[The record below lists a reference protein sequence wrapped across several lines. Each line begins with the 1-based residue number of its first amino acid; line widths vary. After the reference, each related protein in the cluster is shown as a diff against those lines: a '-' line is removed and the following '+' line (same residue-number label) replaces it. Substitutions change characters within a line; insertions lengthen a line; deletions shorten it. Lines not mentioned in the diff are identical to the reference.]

1 MVIGYIE
8 KFMGKNARVKVLA
21 FKDKNEWIKGND
33 RIVEAFGP
41 SGNVFEDSFTV
52 KYPEY
57 RETDVIFFSA
67 IENPQSVNDPTKDSL
82 KIEFVKEK
90 LFYQIYTIKQNIN
103 NDNFSL
109 NYSLIQEFY
118 NSVPDKF
125 FLKSNSGIYGPFK
138 KSDNRIIPNTGKT
151 VNFYDSIDNYLV
163 SYNNNEYVI
172 EDPQNSKYQVDFSS
186 DEQLTLWF
194 KTLLKT
200 TSSFDEKSFNYI
212 NDYIKKGEIQD
223 DNLSKS
229 KLIRIQKLFSKIEFT
244 FVELKYLL
252 VLVPDLKA
260 VISDKISSFKNE
272 ILLDSKSEIEVEL
285 NLFRS
290 KAAAEKES
298 IKNQIQNLKK
308 QLNNDSKLE
317 KLEKIANDLNQKN
330 LDTLIGFLN
339 SQGKIIENKKSTQV
353 DLECQLLLYKKFGNA
368 KNGDIKEAKKELEK
382 IQAEIEKA
390 KNDFDVL
397 NSKINYLTE
406 NRDTVIRDMQLFLD
420 ITRPTT
426 VIAQAIQIPNSY
438 IIEEILSQQSDHLSD
453 VDFAHNFI
461 HNLQKRNKAADI
473 KFQELKKIISS
484 FKCIFTS
491 NLEVILAFIEA
502 TNNAIYTIIQIEPK
516 WLSFKD
522 LVDNGLK
529 ELWLSAFENPDVL
542 HFAILRD
549 VNLSSPECYA
559 NPLIDLD
566 RNLRTK
572 LPFIEKAW
580 PPNLRIIGT
589 IQPVPE
595 VGLSVLKS
603 TFDNWGGLPTYG
615 LQFTSV
621 NPSEYKEQALQVTN
635 FNTWICDR
643 DDINNYLDQYI
654 S

>member
-8 KFMGKNARVKVLA
+8 KFIGKNAKIKVLA
-21 FKDKNEWIKGND
+21 FKDKIEWIKVSDKIIETFPPNGY
-33 RIVEAFGP
+33 
-41 SGNVFEDSFTV
+41 VFEDSFNA

-57 RETDVIFFSA
+57 KESDVIYFSA
-67 IENPQSVNDPTKDSL
+67 ISNYLSEDDPKKDAFKIDRVQKKLSYILHYTMKEIQND
-82 KIEFVKEK
+82 
-90 LFYQIYTIKQNIN
+90 Q
-103 NDNFSL
+103 FSL
-109 NYSLIQEFY
+109 NYSQVQEFY
-118 NSVPDKF
+118 DFVPDKF
-125 FLKSNSGIYGPFK
+125 FIKSNKGVFGPFK
-138 KSDNRIIPNTGKT
+138 KNEGKIMPNLGTT
-151 VNFYDSIDNYLV
+151 VNFFESIDNFTVIYNKV
-163 SYNNNEYVI
+163 SYIIEEPSNN
-172 EDPQNSKYQVDFSS
+172 KYEVDFSS
-186 DEQLTLWF
+186 DDQLFSWF
-194 KTLLKT
+194 KKFVKLNALLDRAITYDNLNQILENLLKN
-200 TSSFDEKSFNYI
+200 SADIE
-212 NDYIKKGEIQD
+212 
-223 DNLSKS
+223 KS
-229 KLIRIQKLFSKIEFT
+229 KLTRIISNFKSVHLTINEFKSLVKSSPHLTLLIE
-244 FVELKYLL
+244 
-252 VLVPDLKA
+252 
-260 VISDKISSFKNE
+260 DKIKQYKSEIINE
-272 ILLDSKSEIEVEL
+272 AKSEIEKDIKEFKLKSDSEKALINREIQKFKQELSGESKSERLVKIAKEL
-285 NLFRS
+285 NQSL
-290 KAAAEKES
+290 S
-298 IKNQIQNLKK
+298 ILV
-308 QLNNDSKLE
+308 DY
-317 KLEKIANDLNQKN
+317 
-330 LDTLIGFLN
+330 LN
-339 SQGKIIENKKSTQV
+339 SKGIKIENKPTTQV
-353 DLECQLLLYKKFGNA
+353 DLEGQLLLYKAFGNS
-368 KNGDIKEAKKELEK
+368 KSKKLSESQEELEK
-382 IQAEIEKA
+382 IQAEIEIA

-397 NSKINYLTE
+397 NSKINHLTE

-453 VDFAHNFI
+453 VDFEQNFV
-461 HNLQKRNKAADI
+461 HNLQKRNKSADI

-529 ELWLSAFENPDVL
+529 ELWLSAFEKPDVL